1 MKVALIAAAVV
12 GLCAVVEAG
21 SIGFGSLIID
31 RSARYQ
37 AQWQTPGMEL
47 MPAELDY
54 AVYPIPTAFLD
65 MEPTASSRSG
75 QKQQPGE
82 PPPALI
88 VVSGLGF
95 IVLAGILRAVPLG
108 LRRLN
113 AMRLERERRHAHK
126 RRVKV
131 ELRMMA

>member
-21 SIGFGSLIID
+21 SIGFGSLIIN
-31 RSARYQ
+31 RSASYQ
-37 AQWQTPGMEL
+37 AQLQPSGKEL

-54 AVYPIPTAFLD
+54 PIYSIPPALLD
-65 MEPTASSRSG
+65 PEPTASSQSG
-75 QKQQPGE
+75 QRQQPSE

-88 VVSGLGF
+88 VASGLGF
-95 IVLAGILRAVPLG
+95 IVLAGLLRSVPVG